1 MGVPLPKHSHC
12 SVGWLLAVAASGCS
26 LLAEPPQAH
35 PGRSAGPD
43 GVTDLFWPCRP
54 VLSGELIVNE
64 LLIRPGGVDL
74 DGDGQS
80 TGRDEALELRLDT
93 TEPVHLREVELQVNG
108 VTRGKLGPSDCLPPG
123 QLLVIVGHTTGPV
136 DLPEGAS
143 RVDWPQTLR
152 LPDDGG
158 QVTLIGAQGAELAS
172 ASWTSQGSTT
182 GTSLVRSADG
192 VWWQELVRHDAVAPG
207 VAHSVGHCSDGQPPA
222 ACWPPLDR

>member
-80 TGRDEALELRLDT
+80 TGRDEALELRSGYNRTCSPARSGAAGQRCDT
-93 TEPVHLREVELQVNG
+93 GQ
-108 VTRGKLGPSDCLPPG
+108 TRAK
-123 QLLVIVGHTTGPV
+123 
-136 DLPEGAS
+136 
-143 RVDWPQTLR
+143 
-152 LPDDGG
+152 
-158 QVTLIGAQGAELAS
+158 
-172 ASWTSQGSTT
+172 
-182 GTSLVRSADG
+182 
-192 VWWQELVRHDAVAPG
+192 
-207 VAHSVGHCSDGQPPA
+207 
-222 ACWPPLDR
+222 